1 MTDWIEWS
9 GGERPVDASAIVD
22 VSFGIG
28 KPFATGLASWWDW
41 RATDQIKWWR
51 PTARETTST
60 PQEAAKAA
68 WDVLVQH
75 HARLQCERDTKLAEV
90 PAIMAEV
97 RRLDKQLAIL
107 ADHFNA
113 LRGIFDEQ

>member
-1 MTDWIEWS
+1 MTDWIEWG

-28 KPFATGLASWWDW
+28 KPFATGIASWWDW

-68 WDVLVQH
+68 WDVLVEH
-75 HARLQCERDTKLAEV
+75 KTRLQYERDAK
-90 PAIMAEV
+90 MADVGVKMNEV
-97 RRLDKQLAIL
+97 RQLDKQIAALDA
-107 ADHFNA
+107 HFNA
-113 LRGIFDEQ
+113 LRGIFDDQ